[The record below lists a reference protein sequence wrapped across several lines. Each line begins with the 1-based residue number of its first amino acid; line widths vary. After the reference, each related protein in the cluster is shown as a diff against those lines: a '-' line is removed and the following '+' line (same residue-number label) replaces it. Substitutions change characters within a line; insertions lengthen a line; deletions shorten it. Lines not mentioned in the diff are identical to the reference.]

1 MKHSPSKNHAEAT
14 APKHSKDLNL
24 DKVPLVTDRLGMT
37 FGGLKAVQ
45 DVNIKVQKNEIV
57 GLIGPNGAGKTTCFN
72 MITGVYTPSHGNI
85 EFFGQSI
92 GGQKPAAINRKG
104 IARTFQNIRLFK
116 QLTVFDNVRV
126 AMHSQITY
134 GLISTLLRN
143 SSYRQQE
150 AEIAEKTQKLLEIF
164 DLKSRA
170 TEIAG
175 SLPYGEQ
182 RKLEIVR
189 ALATSPKLL
198 LLDEPAAG
206 MNPQETALLT
216 QLIRRVKNEF
226 GLSILLIEHDMSLV
240 MKICERIYVLDYGKE
255 IAHGTPQEI
264 QSNKDVIK
272 AYLGEA

>member
-1 MKHSPSKNHAEAT
+1 MEKSPLPT
-14 APKHSKDLNL
+14 FQPL
-24 DKVPLVTDRLGMT
+24 PLVTHKLGMT

-45 DVNIKVQKNEIV
+45 DINLKVGKNEIV

-72 MITGVYTPSHGNI
+72 MITGVYTPSHGRI
-85 EFFGQSI
+85 DFFGKSI
-92 GGQKPAAINRKG
+92 GGQKPAAINRQG

-116 QLTVFDNVRV
+116 QLSVFDNVRA

-134 GLISTLLRN
+134 GLFSALIRN
-143 SSYRQQE
+143 AAYRHQE
-150 AEIAEKTQKLLEIF
+150 SMVAERSIKLLDMF
-164 DLKSRA
+164 DLKTRA

-216 QLIRRVKNEF
+216 QLIRRIKNEF
-226 GLSILLIEHDMSLV
+226 DLSILLIEHDMSLV

-255 IAHGTPQEI
+255 IAHGTPHEI
-264 QSNKDVIK
+264 QTNKEVIK